1 MSDLAEKLFSRLADI
16 VPEVSS
22 EIGRLGTQGS
32 MELASAL
39 FNGDAF
45 VPYGPGQYT
54 SEPSQEQAQPEMDR
68 GGMER

>member
-22 EIGRLGTQGS
+22 EMGRLGTQGS

-45 VPYGPGQYT
+45 VPYGPGQY
-54 SEPSQEQAQPEMDR
+54 SPEPEQAQPEMDLGR
-68 GGMER
+68 ER

>member
-1 MSDLAEKLFSRLADI
+1 MSGLAEKLFEGLSNI
-16 VPEVSS
+16 VPDVKAELS
-22 EIGRLGTQGS
+22 RMGTQGS

-54 SEPSQEQAQPEMDR
+54 ESPQQAQPEMDQ
-68 GGMER
+68 GIER